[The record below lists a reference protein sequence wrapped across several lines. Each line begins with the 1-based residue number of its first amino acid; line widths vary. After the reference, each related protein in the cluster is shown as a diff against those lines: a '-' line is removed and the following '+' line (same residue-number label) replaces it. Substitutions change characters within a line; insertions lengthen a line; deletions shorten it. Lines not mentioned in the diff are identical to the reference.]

1 MTEQNSTYS
10 DADRANSGCKSD
22 QTLSDYYKTANFNIR
37 YQNLCSEQVEP
48 QETNGLIM
56 LHDVRVLKTAATE
69 IAPIFQ
75 VI

>member
-1 MTEQNSTYS
+1 MTITKLQNLT
-10 DADRANSGCKSD
+10 SG
-22 QTLSDYYKTANFNIR
+22 

-56 LHDVRVLKTAATE
+56 LHDVRVLQAAATE